1 MLHMTQQLRNS
12 VSQGYIYTTLLGNS
26 TTQSIKLH
34 SQGLLYDSGILPNIF
49 RNILSIPMKFDDK
62 LIEQGLR
69 RI

>member
-12 VSQGYIYTTLLGNS
+12 LSQGYTYTTLLGNS

-34 SQGLLYDSGILPNIF
+34 FQELLYDSGNLPNIF
-49 RNILSIPMKFDDK
+49 GNILSIPMKLDDK

-69 RI
+69 RL